1 MGKEFFLFVLRQVVF
16 AVSTRKILMG
26 TKDDRISVKVITLVL
41 GSMEIAQGNVKE
53 GDPKGGG
60 ICVFQPQYDHFSVCI
75 LPKLN

>member
-1 MGKEFFLFVLRQVVF
+1 
-16 AVSTRKILMG
+16 MG